1 MTAVLDAGA
10 YLVFRSSAC
19 PRDLR
24 RRLAALPT
32 AHVPDLFDSEVMN
45 VTRHRHLAG
54 RFDQRVVT
62 EIISHLRVGQ
72 FSRHPVR
79 AMLDDMWSL
88 HDNLS
93 MYDAAYVALAARL
106 DFPLV
111 TVDQKLGATP
121 GLPCVVE
128 IYEPPPKVSSDHPA

>member
-10 YLVFRSSAC
+10 YIVFRSDGC
-19 PRDLR
+19 PNALR
-24 RRLAALPT
+24 RRLAGLST

-54 RFDQRVVT
+54 RFDESAVT
-62 EIISHLRVGQ
+62 QIMSHLRAGQ

-79 AMLDDMWSL
+79 AMLDEMWRL
-88 HDNLS
+88 HDNLT

-106 DFPLV
+106 ELPLV
-111 TVDQKLGATP
+111 TVDQKLATAP
-121 GLPCVVE
+121 SLPCEVE
-128 IYEPPPKVSSDHPA
+128 VY

>member
-10 YLVFRSSAC
+10 YIVFRSQGC
-19 PRDLR
+19 PPELR
-24 RRLAALPT
+24 RRLASLSA

-54 RFDQRVVT
+54 RFDQSAVT
-62 EIISHLRVGQ
+62 EIISHLRAGQ

-79 AMLDDMWSL
+79 TMLDEMWGL
-88 HDNLS
+88 HDNLT

-106 DFPLV
+106 DLPLV
-111 TVDQKLGATP
+111 TVDQKLAATP

-128 IYEPPPKVSSDHPA
+128 IY